1 MKKVTV
7 IIPAYGVERYI
18 AATIRSVLAQTY
30 RNFELLIID
39 DGSPDRSVE
48 ICRQFTDP
56 RIRILRQ
63 SNRGP
68 AAARNLG
75 IRQATGA
82 YIALLD
88 GDDLWVPE
96 KLEKHVAHLEN
107 NPGVGVSYCR
117 SELIDEAGKSLGI
130 YQVLTKLND
139 VTPLDL
145 LCRTPIGNGSVPVIR
160 REVLRAIQYFDPTT
174 GELCYFNPDRQLH
187 PSEDV
192 ECWMRIALKTSW
204 KMAGIS
210 EALTLYRVNS
220 QGCSANLWK
229 KLHSWEKMLAEVR
242 SYGAGQQGTGQHG
255 AGQQSTAS
263 TQQYTA
269 PAMSYQ
275 FRHLARR
282 AVTLRDGAIAVQM
295 IHRSLFAYPQIL
307 QEEAIRT
314 LQTLVA
320 AYLVWLL
327 PDSFYRQFEAAAMQF
342 MGAKQKQQMSNQR
355 TVPASVR
362 QGTGNTPKPQLAKN
376 QKVPLTL

>member
-48 ICRQFTDP
+48 ICRQFTDS

-130 YQVLTKLND
+130 YQVITKLNN

-160 REVLRAIQYFDPTT
+160 REVLQAIQYLDPTT

-204 KMAGIS
+204 KMAGLS

-242 SYGAGQQGTGQHG
+242 SYGAGQNGTG
-255 AGQQSTAS
+255 STR
-263 TQQYTA
+263 QYTA

-307 QEEAIRT
+307 QEEAVRT

-327 PDSFYRQFEAAAMQF
+327 PDSFYRQFEAAAMQV
-342 MGAKQKQQMSNQR
+342 MGAKQKQQMSDQHVSNQHASNQHASNQR
-355 TVPASVR
+355 LVPASIHR
-362 QGTGNTPKPQLAKN
+362 GISSTPKPQLAK
-376 QKVPLTL
+376 

>member
-48 ICRQFTDP
+48 LCRQFTDP

-88 GDDLWVPE
+88 GDDLWEPE

-107 NPGVGVSYCR
+107 QPEVGVSFCR
-117 SELIDEAGKSLGI
+117 STLIDEAGKPLGI
-130 YQVLTKLND
+130 YQVITKLND

-145 LCRTPIGNGSVPVIR
+145 LCRTPIGNGSVPVMR
-160 REVLRAIQYFDPTT
+160 REVLQAIQYIDPTT
-174 GELCYFNPDRQLH
+174 GEFCYFNPDRQLH

-192 ECWMRIALKTSW
+192 ECWMRIALKTNW
-204 KMAGIS
+204 KIVGIP

-220 QGCSANLWK
+220 KGCSANLWK
-229 KLHSWEKMLAEVR
+229 KLQSWEKMLAEVR
-242 SYGAGQQGTGQHG
+242 SYGAGQTR
-255 AGQQSTAS
+255 
-263 TQQYTA
+263 QYNA

-307 QEEAIRT
+307 QEEAVRT
-314 LQTLVA
+314 LQTLIA

-327 PDSFYRQFEAAAMQF
+327 PDRFYQRFEAAAMQQ
-342 MGAKQKQQMSNQR
+342 MGAKQKQHLSNQR
-355 TVPASVR
+355 TVSAPAPASVR
-362 QGTGNTPKPQLAKN
+362 SRLQSGDR
-376 QKVPLTL
+376 KVPLTL

>member
-30 RNFELLIID
+30 RDFELLIID

-88 GDDLWVPE
+88 GDDLWEPE
-96 KLEKHVAHLEN
+96 KLEKHVTHLEN
-107 NPGVGVSYCR
+107 HPEVGISFCR
-117 SELIDEAGKSLGI
+117 STLIDEAGKPLGI
-130 YQVLTKLND
+130 YQVITKLND

-145 LCRTPIGNGSVPVIR
+145 LCRTPIGNGSVPVMR
-160 REVLRAIQYFDPTT
+160 REVLQAIQYIDSTT

-192 ECWMRIALKTSW
+192 ECWMRIALKTNW
-204 KMAGIS
+204 KIVGIP

-220 QGCSANLWK
+220 KGCSANLWK
-229 KLHSWEKMLAEVR
+229 KLQSWEKMLAEVR
-242 SYGAGQQGTGQHG
+242 SYGTGQ
-255 AGQQSTAS
+255 TR
-263 TQQYTA
+263 QYTA

-307 QEEAIRT
+307 QEEAVRT
-314 LQTLVA
+314 LQTLIA

-327 PDSFYRQFEAAAMQF
+327 PDRFYQRFEAVAMQR
-342 MGAKQKQQMSNQR
+342 MGAKQKQHLSNQPNQR
-355 TVPASVR
+355 TVSTPASAPVR
-362 QGTGNTPKPQLAKN
+362 SGRLQSSDC
-376 QKVPLTL
+376 KVPLTL

>member
-7 IIPAYGVERYI
+7 IIPAYGVEQYI

-39 DGSPDRSVE
+39 DGSTDRSLE
-48 ICRQFTDP
+48 ICRQFTDR

-63 SNRGP
+63 PNRGP

-75 IRQATGA
+75 IWQATGA

-88 GDDLWVPE
+88 GDDLWTPN

-107 NPGVGVSYCR
+107 NPDVGVSFCR
-117 SELIDEAGKSLGI
+117 SALIDEAGESLGI
-130 YQVLTKLND
+130 YQVITKLNN

-145 LCRTPIGNGSVPVIR
+145 LCRTPIGNGSVPVMR
-160 REVLRAIQYFDPTT
+160 REVLQAIQYRDQST

-192 ECWMRIALKTSW
+192 ECWMRIALKTNW
-204 KMAGIS
+204 KIVGIP

-220 QGCSANLWK
+220 KGCSANLWK
-229 KLHSWEKMLAEVR
+229 KLKSWEKMLSEVR
-242 SYGAGQQGTGQHG
+242 SYGAGQNGTDQ
-255 AGQQSTAS
+255 
-263 TQQYTA
+263 TQQYQA

-295 IHRSLFAYPQIL
+295 IHHSLATYPQIL
-307 QEEAIRT
+307 HQETVRT
-314 LQTLVA
+314 LQTLFA

-327 PDSFYRQFEAAAMQF
+327 PDRFYQQFETAAMQL
-342 MGAKQKQQMSNQR
+342 MGAKQKQEMAKRMSKR
-355 TVPASVR
+355 TAPALAAVPVHSS
-362 QGTGNTPKPQLAKN
+362 
-376 QKVPLTL
+376 KVQALRDREVSLTR

>member
-117 SELIDEAGKSLGI
+117 SELIDEAGQSLGI
-130 YQVLTKLND
+130 YQVITKLNH

-160 REVLRAIQYFDPTT
+160 REVLQAIQYLDPTT
-174 GELCYFNPDRQLH
+174 GEFCYFNPDRQLH

-229 KLHSWEKMLAEVR
+229 KLRSWEKMLAEVR
-242 SYGAGQQGTGQHG
+242 SYGASQNDIG
-255 AGQQSTAS
+255 STR
-263 TQQYTA
+263 QYTA

-307 QEEAIRT
+307 QEEAVRT

-327 PDSFYRQFEAAAMQF
+327 PNSFYRQFEAAAMQF

-355 TVPASVR
+355 VSSQPTVPVR
-362 QGTGNTPKPQLAKN
+362 RGTSSISKPQLAKE